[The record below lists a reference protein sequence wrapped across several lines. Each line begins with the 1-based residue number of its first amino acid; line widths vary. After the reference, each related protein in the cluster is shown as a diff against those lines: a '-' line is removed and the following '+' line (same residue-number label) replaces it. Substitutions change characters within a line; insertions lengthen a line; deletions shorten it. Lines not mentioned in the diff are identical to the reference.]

1 MEMSTNTASRGRVA
15 VRRVLA
21 ITTVDVMPWILLRP
35 WLQALRS
42 AGYEVHIACARG
54 QYFDRLAGE
63 GFTMHAVALRRCFN
77 PWRHFRPAIE
87 LFRLVRRERFDVV
100 NTHSPVAAAMGRVV
114 AWLAGAPNVVYTVHG
129 FYFHDRMAWWQRR
142 FFQAVEWACGRITG
156 HFMFVSDEDRRTAIA
171 TGIVRNARRATTIYN
186 GVDPD
191 RFRPRDGARPMHGFV
206 VGIVARIVQEKGY
219 REFLE
224 MAERV
229 IAAGRQVSFLIVGD
243 SLASDRDQFAGQVRE
258 RIRNSGFERH
268 FRLTGFTADV
278 EKFLQMMDIFVLPSY
293 REGFPCSILEAMACG
308 LPVVTT
314 AIRGCREA
322 VVHQGTGLIVPPAD
336 AGALTAAV
344 LELIDKPDLAR
355 RMGEAGRRRAIEL
368 FDTRIVQ
375 ARFVGVFDRV
385 LANGGQAR
393 AARA

>member
-1 MEMSTNTASRGRVA
+1 
-15 VRRVLA
+15 
-21 ITTVDVMPWILLRP
+21 
-35 WLQALRS
+35 
-42 AGYEVHIACARG
+42 
-54 QYFDRLAGE
+54 
-63 GFTMHAVALRRCFN
+63 
-77 PWRHFRPAIE
+77 
-87 LFRLVRRERFDVV
+87 
-100 NTHSPVAAAMGRVV
+100 
-114 AWLAGAPNVVYTVHG
+114 
-129 FYFHDRMAWWQRR
+129 
-142 FFQAVEWACGRITG
+142 
-156 HFMFVSDEDRRTAIA
+156 
-171 TGIVRNARRATTIYN
+171 
-186 GVDPD
+186 
-191 RFRPRDGARPMHGFV
+191 
-206 VGIVARIVQEKGY
+206 
-219 REFLE
+219 

-258 RIRNSGFERH
+258 RIRKSGFERH
-268 FRLTGFTADV
+268 FRLTGFTAEV
-278 EKFLQMMDIFVLPSY
+278 EKFLRMMDIFVLPSY